1 MSQPGDETNDPFA
14 PPPEEPAAAPP
25 PPPPPPAPQP
35 WEQPYQPPAAPPPQG
50 PPPAYGQPPQG
61 PPPPYGA
68 PPGYAQ
74 QPPPGYGQQP
84 PPYGAAAYG
93 APTGVKPPTYLP
105 WAIAAT
111 ILCCLPLGVASIVFA
126 NQVNVKY
133 AQHDLAG
140 AMESSRKARNFAIAS
155 AVIGP
160 LVAIIYV
167 LAAGSH

>member
-14 PPPEEPAAAPP
+14 PPPEEPAATPP
-25 PPPPPPAPQP
+25 PPR
-35 WEQPYQPPAAPPPQG
+35 EQPYQPPAA
-50 PPPAYGQPPQG
+50 PPAYGQPPQG
-61 PPPPYGA
+61 PPPR
-68 PPGYAQ
+68 YA
-74 QPPPGYGQQP
+74 QQP
-84 PPYGAAAYG
+84 PPYGAAPYG

-105 WAIAAT
+105 WAIATT

-155 AVIGP
+155 AIIGP
-160 LVAIIYV
+160 IVAIIYV